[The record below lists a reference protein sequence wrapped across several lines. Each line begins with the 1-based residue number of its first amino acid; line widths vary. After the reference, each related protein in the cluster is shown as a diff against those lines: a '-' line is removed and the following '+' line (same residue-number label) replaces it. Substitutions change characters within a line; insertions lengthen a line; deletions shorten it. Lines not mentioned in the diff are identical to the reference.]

1 MTKDK
6 ILEKAL
12 REFEEAEDFEENTRR
27 QREEDLKFFLGDSDN
42 EWQWPEQIVKLRKQ
56 PGKPARPTLTMNK
69 MPLHV
74 RQITN
79 EQRQNRPS
87 IKVRPVD
94 DRADKEVAEVFDG
107 LIRHIQD
114 VSDAESA
121 YDTACEHQTVAGLGY
136 WRILTEYEDDSFDQ
150 CIRIARI
157 RNPFKVY
164 LDPYIQTPEG
174 SDAEYGFIFED
185 IPVERFK
192 REYPNA
198 KPASWEPDQYGWV
211 TRNTVRIAEYFC
223 ASYEDREIGLLPDG
237 STVFTKDSNGPFLKT
252 RTIQDRKVTWYKMTS
267 FEILE
272 EREWPSRY
280 IGIVRVVGEEWE
292 VDGKLVVKGLVRN
305 AKDAQRMYNFWTSAE
320 AEMAALQPKA
330 PFIGAKGAFKGFES
344 KWQMANVENLAYLE
358 YNTID
363 VDGNPAPPPQ
373 RQIPPAPAAAFIQ
386 AKLGASEDI
395 KATTS
400 QFNASLGQEG
410 NEKSGRAILARQK
423 EGDTANFHYLDNLSK
438 AIRHT
443 GRILIDMI
451 PRLYDTQRV
460 ARILG
465 EDGNSELVML
475 NPEMPDPRQPGA
487 EGIKGIY
494 NLNVGKYDVSVSVGP
509 SFTTKRQ
516 EAAEFM
522 TQIAQSVPTVI
533 QQAGD
538 IILEQ
543 FDMPGADRLSK
554 RLKKFLPPGIVEE
567 DDDDPESKL
576 AAMQGQM
583 QQLEQALQS
592 ADAMMDQVEQVLKQT
607 QDENQMLKVQNANKQ
622 AEVQQKERQAELNA
636 ATAIEKAS
644 IDGTVDIKVAEI
656 AAQVQDMGNRLS
668 ALQNIVKGQQNA
680 GISEAAE

>member
-1 MTKDK
+1 MNKK
-6 ILEKAL
+6 EILEKAL
-12 REFEEAEDFEENTRR
+12 REFEEAEDFEENTRHL
-27 QREEDLKFFLGDSDN
+27 REEDLKFFLGDSDN
-42 EWQWPEQIVKLRKQ
+42 EWQWPEQIIKLRKQ

-79 EQRQNRPS
+79 EQRQNRPA

-94 DRADKEVAEVFDG
+94 DRADKDVAEVFDG

-114 VSDAESA
+114 ISDAETA
-121 YDTACEHQTVAGLGY
+121 YDTACEHQAVSGLGY

-150 CIRIARI
+150 SIRIARI

-185 IPVERFK
+185 IPTERFK
-192 REYPNA
+192 REYPDA
-198 KPASWEPDQYGWV
+198 KPISWEPDEYGWV

-223 ASYEDREIGLLPDG
+223 VKYVERELGLLPDN
-237 STVFTKDSNGPFLKT
+237 SAVFTDENPGPFLKT
-252 RTIQDRKVTWYKMTS
+252 RKVQDSKVHWYKMTA
-267 FEILE
+267 FDILE
-272 EREWPSRY
+272 EQEWPSRY

-292 VDGKLVVKGLVRN
+292 VDGKLIVKGLVRN
-305 AKDAQRMYNFWTSAE
+305 AKDAQRMYNYWTSSE
-320 AEMAALQPKA
+320 AELAALQSKA
-330 PFIGAKGAFKGFES
+330 PYVGPAGFAKGFES
-344 KWQMANVENLAYLE
+344 NWKMANVENIAYLE
-358 YNTID
+358 YNTVD
-363 VDGNPAPPPQ
+363 VNGNPAPPPQ
-373 RQIPPAPAAAFIQ
+373 RQIPPQPAAAFIQ

-410 NEKSGRAILARQK
+410 NEKSGKAILARQR

-451 PRLYDTQRV
+451 PKLYDTQRV

-465 EDGNSELVML
+465 EDGSSELVML
-475 NPEMPDPRQPGA
+475 NPEMAETRQPGG

-592 ADAMMDQVEQVLKQT
+592 ADAMMDQVEQVLKET

-622 AEVQQKERQAELNA
+622 AEVQQKDREAELDA
-636 ATAIEKAS
+636 ATAIEKAN
-644 IDGTVDIKVAEI
+644 IDGEVKITVAEI
-656 AAQVQDMGNRLS
+656 AAQVKDMGNRLS